1 MSISR
6 CVNLDWLE
14 LYCLEDDIGFPHDAN
29 FFRRAG
35 FHVEEREYGTPMY
48 NEMFTLYDHFDE
60 PLIEIRRD
68 PKSAETRQINGLFD
82 PRSCH
87 VRLSNRTCYFAN
99 PVQLLQ
105 QFIEQYGLHYQRIS
119 RVDIC
124 YDFTTFDYGDNPA
137 DFMRRYMKNRYTKI
151 NQANI
156 SAHGTDAWGG
166 RTWNSVSWGSKKSMV
181 GTKFYNKKL
190 ELSEARDKP
199 YIRQAW
205 RAAGLVDDEYLLT
218 KDGNPVDIW
227 RVEFS
232 VKSGTRNWFIME
244 NEQGKKKRIQ
254 SVRNTLDV
262 YDTKEKLWQMFLSL
276 ADHYFHFKKFEE
288 GKRKDLCEDKKL
300 FNPDGISQYYKL
312 ENVASTHQPSTA
324 WHQLYKK
331 LLAYREETYKPEI
344 YKAISI
350 LLEDIEFKQRTNDL
364 TLPWNATE
372 VTAIRLLMA
381 KRMKSHDNP
390 LSVDKETIEAML
402 QVENGLFGES
412 VRNAKKAQQ

>member
-82 PRSCH
+82 LRSCH
-87 VRLSNRTCYFAN
+87 VRLSNRTCYFAK

-137 DFMRRYMKNRYTKI
+137 DFMRRYMKNKYTKI

-156 SAHGTDAWGG
+156 SAHGADAWGG

-181 GTKFYNKKL
+181 GTKFYNKKQ

-218 KDGNPVDIW
+218 KDGNPVEIW

-232 VKSGTRNWFIME
+232 IKSGTRNWFIME

-312 ENVASTHQPSTA
+312 ENVASTHQPVTA

-344 YKAISI
+344 YKAVSL

-402 QVENGLFGES
+402 RVEEGIFGES

>member
-156 SAHGTDAWGG
+156 SAHGADAWGG
-166 RTWNSVSWGSKKSMV
+166 RTWNSVAWGSKKSMV

-232 VKSGTRNWFIME
+232 VKSGTRNWFIIE

-344 YKAISI
+344 YKAVSL

-412 VRNAKKAQQ
+412 VRNGKKAQQ

>member
-254 SVRNTLDV
+254 SVRNTLEV
-262 YDTKEKLWQMFLSL
+262 YDSKKKLWQMFLSL

-324 WHQLYKK
+324 WHQLYMK
-331 LLAYREETYKPEI
+331 LLAYREECYKPEI

>member
-1 MSISR
+1 MKQR

-14 LYCLEDDIGFPHDAN
+14 LYCLEDDIGYPHDAN

-105 QFIEQYGLHYQRIS
+105 QYIEQYGLHYQRIS

-156 SAHGTDAWGG
+156 SAHGADAWGG
-166 RTWNSVSWGSKKSMV
+166 RTWNSVAWGSKKSMV

-205 RAAGLVDDEYLLT
+205 RAAGLVDDEYLLK

-254 SVRNTLDV
+254 SVRNTLEV

-344 YKAISI
+344 YKAVSL

-372 VTAIRLLMA
+372 VTAIRLLMS

-412 VRNAKKAQQ
+412 VRNGKKAQQ

>member
-1 MSISR
+1 MIQR

-14 LYCLEDDIGFPHDAN
+14 LYCLEDDIGYPHDAN

-60 PLIEIRRD
+60 PLIEIRRN

-105 QFIEQYGLHYQRIS
+105 QFIEQYSLHYQRIS

-124 YDFTTFDYGDNPA
+124 YDFTTFDWGDNPA

-156 SAHGTDAWGG
+156 SAHGADAWGG
-166 RTWNSVSWGSKKSMV
+166 RTWNSVAWGSKKSMV

-205 RAAGLVDDEYLLT
+205 RTAGLVDDEYLLT

-232 VKSGTRNWFIME
+232 IKSGTRNWFIME

-254 SVRNTLDV
+254 SVRNTLEV

-312 ENVASTHQPSTA
+312 ENVASTHQPNTA

-331 LLAYREETYKPEI
+331 LLAYREESYKPEI
-344 YKAISI
+344 YKAVSL

-402 QVENGLFGES
+402 QVETGLFGES
-412 VRNAKKAQQ
+412 VRKAKKAQQ

>member
-14 LYCLEDDIGFPHDAN
+14 LYCLEDDIEYPHDAN

-156 SAHGTDAWGG
+156 SAHGADAWGG
-166 RTWNSVSWGSKKSMV
+166 RTWNSVAWGSKKSMV

-199 YIRQAW
+199 YIRQTW

-262 YDTKEKLWQMFLSL
+262 YDSKEKLWQMFLSL

-344 YKAISI
+344 YKAVSL

-412 VRNAKKAQQ
+412 VRNEKKAQQ

>member
-99 PVQLLQ
+99 PLQLLQ
-105 QFIEQYGLHYQRIS
+105 QLIEQYGLHYQRIS

-156 SAHGTDAWGG
+156 SAHGADAWGG

-262 YDTKEKLWQMFLSL
+262 YNTKEKLWQMFLSL

-312 ENVASTHQPSTA
+312 ENVASTHQPVTA

-331 LLAYREETYKPEI
+331 LMAYREETYKPEI
-344 YKAISI
+344 YKAVSL

-402 QVENGLFGES
+402 QVESGLFGES

>member
-14 LYCLEDDIGFPHDAN
+14 LYCLEDDIGYPHDAN
-29 FFRRAG
+29 FFRRDG

-151 NQANI
+151 NQAN
-156 SAHGTDAWGG
+156 A
-166 RTWNSVSWGSKKSMV
+166 
-181 GTKFYNKKL
+181 
-190 ELSEARDKP
+190 
-199 YIRQAW
+199 
-205 RAAGLVDDEYLLT
+205 
-218 KDGNPVDIW
+218 PV
-227 RVEFS
+227 F
-232 VKSGTRNWFIME
+232 F
-244 NEQGKKKRIQ
+244 
-254 SVRNTLDV
+254 
-262 YDTKEKLWQMFLSL
+262 
-276 ADHYFHFKKFEE
+276 
-288 GKRKDLCEDKKL
+288 
-300 FNPDGISQYYKL
+300 
-312 ENVASTHQPSTA
+312 
-324 WHQLYKK
+324 
-331 LLAYREETYKPEI
+331 
-344 YKAISI
+344 
-350 LLEDIEFKQRTNDL
+350 
-364 TLPWNATE
+364 
-372 VTAIRLLMA
+372 
-381 KRMKSHDNP
+381 
-390 LSVDKETIEAML
+390 
-402 QVENGLFGES
+402 
-412 VRNAKKAQQ
+412 

>member
-156 SAHGTDAWGG
+156 SAHGADAWGG

-312 ENVASTHQPSTA
+312 ENVASTHQPNTA

-331 LLAYREETYKPEI
+331 LLAYREEVYKPEV
-344 YKAISI
+344 YKAVSL

-412 VRNAKKAQQ
+412 VRNGKKAQQ

>member
-14 LYCLEDDIGFPHDAN
+14 LYCLEDDIGYPHDAN
-29 FFRRAG
+29 YFRRAG

-48 NEMFTLYDHFDE
+48 NEMFTIYDHFDE

-68 PKSAETRQINGLFD
+68 PKSAETRKINGLFD
-82 PRSCH
+82 PHSCH

-105 QFIEQYGLHYQRIS
+105 QFIEQNGLHYQRIS

-156 SAHGTDAWGG
+156 SAHGADAWGG

-232 VKSGTRNWFIME
+232 VKSGTRNWFIIE

-254 SVRNTLDV
+254 SVRNTLEV
-262 YDTKEKLWQMFLSL
+262 YDAKEKLWQMFLSL

-312 ENVASTHQPSTA
+312 ENVASTHQPVTA
-324 WHQLYKK
+324 WHQLYMK
-331 LLAYREETYKPEI
+331 LLAYRQETYKPEI
-344 YKAISI
+344 CKAVSL
-350 LLEDIEFKQRTNDL
+350 LLEDIEFKQRANDL

-381 KRMKSHDNP
+381 KRMKNHDNP

-402 QVENGLFGES
+402 QVENDLFGES
-412 VRNAKKAQQ
+412 VRNEKKAQQ

>member
-14 LYCLEDDIGFPHDAN
+14 LYCLEDDIGYPHDAN
-29 FFRRAG
+29 FFRRDG

-156 SAHGTDAWGG
+156 SAHGADAWGG
-166 RTWNSVSWGSKKSMV
+166 RTWNSVAWGSKKSMV

-254 SVRNTLDV
+254 SVRNTLEV

-344 YKAISI
+344 YKAVSL

-381 KRMKSHDNP
+381 KRMKNHDNP

-412 VRNAKKAQQ
+412 VRNGKKAQQ

>member
-29 FFRRAG
+29 YFRRAG

-105 QFIEQYGLHYQRIS
+105 RCIEQYGLHYQRIS

-124 YDFTTFDYGDNPA
+124 YDFTAFDYGDNPA

-156 SAHGTDAWGG
+156 SAHGADAWGG
-166 RTWNSVSWGSKKSMV
+166 RTWNSVAWGSKKSMV
-181 GTKFYNKKL
+181 STKFYNKKL

-254 SVRNTLDV
+254 SVRNTLEV

-344 YKAISI
+344 YKAVSL

-402 QVENGLFGES
+402 RVEEGLFGES

>member
-1 MSISR
+1 MIQR

-14 LYCLEDDIGFPHDAN
+14 LYCLEDDIGYPHDAN

-156 SAHGTDAWGG
+156 SAHGADAWGG

-344 YKAISI
+344 YKAVSL
-350 LLEDIEFKQRTNDL
+350 LLEDIEFKQRINDL

-372 VTAIRLLMA
+372 MTAIRLLMA

-402 QVENGLFGES
+402 QVETGLFGES
-412 VRNAKKAQQ
+412 VRNGKKAQQ

>member
-1 MSISR
+1 MKQR

-14 LYCLEDDIGFPHDAN
+14 LYCLEDDIGYPHEAN

-105 QFIEQYGLHYQRIS
+105 QYIEQYGLHYQRIS

-156 SAHGTDAWGG
+156 SAHGADAWGG
-166 RTWNSVSWGSKKSMV
+166 RTWNSVAWGSKKSMV

-205 RAAGLVDDEYLLT
+205 RAAGLVDDEYLLK

-254 SVRNTLDV
+254 SVRNTLEV

-344 YKAISI
+344 YKAVSL

-372 VTAIRLLMA
+372 VTAIRLLMS

-412 VRNAKKAQQ
+412 VRNGKKAQQ

>member
-14 LYCLEDDIGFPHDAN
+14 LYCLEDDIGYPHDAN

-48 NEMFTLYDHFDE
+48 NEMFTLYDHFEE
-60 PLIEIRRD
+60 PLIEIRRN

-105 QFIEQYGLHYQRIS
+105 QFIEQYGMHYQRIS

-156 SAHGTDAWGG
+156 SAHGADAWGG
-166 RTWNSVSWGSKKSMV
+166 RTWNSVAWGSKKSMV

-244 NEQGKKKRIQ
+244 NEEGRKKRIQ

-312 ENVASTHQPSTA
+312 ENVASTHQPNTA

-331 LLAYREETYKPEI
+331 LLAYREEVYKPEV
-344 YKAISI
+344 YKAVSL

-381 KRMKSHDNP
+381 KRMKSQDNP

-402 QVENGLFGES
+402 QVENGIFGES
-412 VRNAKKAQQ
+412 VRNGKKAQQ

>member
-1 MSISR
+1 MIQR

-14 LYCLEDDIGFPHDAN
+14 LYCLEDDIGYPHDAN

-82 PRSCH
+82 TRSCH

-156 SAHGTDAWGG
+156 SAHGADAWGG

-232 VKSGTRNWFIME
+232 IKSGTRNWFIME

-254 SVRNTLDV
+254 SVRNTLEV

-300 FNPDGISQYYKL
+300 FNPDGMSQYYKL
-312 ENVASTHQPSTA
+312 ENVASTHQPNTA

-331 LLAYREETYKPEI
+331 LLAYFEESYKPEI
-344 YKAISI
+344 YKAISL

-402 QVENGLFGES
+402 QVEKGLFGES
-412 VRNAKKAQQ
+412 IRNAKKAQQ

>member
-87 VRLSNRTCYFAN
+87 IRLSNRTCYFAN

-156 SAHGTDAWGG
+156 SAHGADAWGG
-166 RTWNSVSWGSKKSMV
+166 RTWNSVAWGSKKSMV

-218 KDGNPVDIW
+218 KDGNPVDIL

-254 SVRNTLDV
+254 RVRNTLEV

-276 ADHYFHFKKFEE
+276 TDHYFHFNKFEE

-344 YKAISI
+344 YKAVSL

-412 VRNAKKAQQ
+412 VRNGKKAQQ

>member
-1 MSISR
+1 MIQR

-14 LYCLEDDIGFPHDAN
+14 LYCLEDDIGYPHDAN

-156 SAHGTDAWGG
+156 SAHGADAWGG

-344 YKAISI
+344 YKAVSL

-390 LSVDKETIEAML
+390 LSVEKETIEAML
-402 QVENGLFGES
+402 QVETGLFGES
-412 VRNAKKAQQ
+412 VRNGKKAQQ

>member
-124 YDFTTFDYGDNPA
+124 YDFTTFDWGDNPA

-156 SAHGTDAWGG
+156 SAHGADAWGG
-166 RTWNSVSWGSKKSMV
+166 RTWNSVAWGSKKSMV

-218 KDGNPVDIW
+218 KEGNPVDIW

-232 VKSGTRNWFIME
+232 VKSGTRNWFIIE

-254 SVRNTLDV
+254 SVRNTLEV

-344 YKAISI
+344 YKAVSL

-402 QVENGLFGES
+402 QVETGLFGES
-412 VRNAKKAQQ
+412 VRNGKKAQQ

>member
-1 MSISR
+1 MIQR

-60 PLIEIRRD
+60 PMIEIRRN

-156 SAHGTDAWGG
+156 SAHGADAWGG

-254 SVRNTLDV
+254 SVRNTLEV

-276 ADHYFHFKKFEE
+276 TDHYFHFKKFEE

-300 FNPDGISQYYKL
+300 FNPDGMSKYYKL
-312 ENVASTHQPSTA
+312 ENVASTHQPNTA

-331 LLAYREETYKPEI
+331 LLAYREESYKPEI
-344 YKAISI
+344 YKAVSL

-402 QVENGLFGES
+402 QVETGLFGES
-412 VRNAKKAQQ
+412 VQNAKKAQQ

>member
-14 LYCLEDDIGFPHDAN
+14 LYCLEDDIGYPHDAN

-82 PRSCH
+82 HRSCH

-156 SAHGTDAWGG
+156 SAYGADAWGG
-166 RTWNSVSWGSKKSMV
+166 RTWNSVAWGSKKSMV

-254 SVRNTLDV
+254 SVRNTLGV
-262 YDTKEKLWQMFLSL
+262 YDTKDKLWQMFLSL

-331 LLAYREETYKPEI
+331 LLAYRKETYKPEI
-344 YKAISI
+344 YKAVSL

-402 QVENGLFGES
+402 QVETGLFGES
-412 VRNAKKAQQ
+412 VRNGKKAQQ